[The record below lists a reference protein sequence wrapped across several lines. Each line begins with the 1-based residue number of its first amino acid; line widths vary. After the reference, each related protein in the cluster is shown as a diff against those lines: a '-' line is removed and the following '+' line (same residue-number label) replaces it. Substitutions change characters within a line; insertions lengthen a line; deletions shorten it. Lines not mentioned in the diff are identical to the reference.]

1 MKRKIL
7 IVDDEQ
13 AIADLVE
20 VYLSNEGMEV
30 LKCYNGKD
38 ALDCI
43 RKEELSLAILD
54 VMLPDIDG
62 YKLCQEIR
70 KEHFYPVIMLT
81 ARTEDTDKI
90 LGLTI
95 GADDYIT
102 KPFNPLELVARVKTQ
117 LRRFE
122 RYNPKAAPAD
132 SSLDAAVDSCIDI
145 RGLSI
150 DKDFHK
156 CSLNGSPLS
165 LTPIEFSIL
174 WYLCENKG
182 RVVSSEELFEQVWGE
197 KFLDNKEIGKVAFQF
212 GTRPIVTQENPAPI
226 ELKKTFLNLEEGDV
240 KTNQFSPTGFWS
252 SAINNDFLQDQSI
265 TEDQKELNEGL
276 TEAEIIELSV
286 DKTVDLMISGLA
298 ERITSENLI
307 KCEGKIRL
315 HTTGRPVV
323 S

>member
-1 MKRKIL
+1 FLFLCKDFISIKNRRWNVMKRKIL

-132 SSLDAAVDSCIDI
+132 SSLDADADSCIDI

-150 DKDFHK
+150 DQDSHK
-156 CSLNGSPLS
+156 RSLNVSPLS

-197 KFLDNKEIGKVAFQF
+197 KFLDNNNTVMAHIGRLREKMKDS
-212 GTRPIVTQENPAPI
+212 GRKPKYI
-226 ELKKTFLNLEEGDV
+226 
-240 KTNQFSPTGFWS
+240 
-252 SAINNDFLQDQSI
+252 
-265 TEDQKELNEGL
+265 
-276 TEAEIIELSV
+276 
-286 DKTVDLMISGLA
+286 KTVWGVGYQI
-298 ERITSENLI
+298 E
-307 KCEGKIRL
+307 
-315 HTTGRPVV
+315 
-323 S
+323 

>member
-70 KEHFYPVIMLT
+70 KEHFYP
-81 ARTEDTDKI
+81 
-90 LGLTI
+90 
-95 GADDYIT
+95 
-102 KPFNPLELVARVKTQ
+102 
-117 LRRFE
+117 
-122 RYNPKAAPAD
+122 
-132 SSLDAAVDSCIDI
+132 DSCIDI

-150 DKDFHK
+150 DKDSHK

-197 KFLDNKEIGKVAFQF
+197 KFLDNNNTVMAHIGRLREKMKDS
-212 GTRPIVTQENPAPI
+212 GRKPKYI
-226 ELKKTFLNLEEGDV
+226 
-240 KTNQFSPTGFWS
+240 
-252 SAINNDFLQDQSI
+252 
-265 TEDQKELNEGL
+265 
-276 TEAEIIELSV
+276 
-286 DKTVDLMISGLA
+286 KTVWGVGYQI
-298 ERITSENLI
+298 E
-307 KCEGKIRL
+307 
-315 HTTGRPVV
+315 
-323 S
+323 